1 MIYSGFFP
9 VFMMMFLALTFFMLN
24 TLADNARKFTSRDG
38 RVTVTA
44 SELADSV
51 ERASEFPHFK
61 VKGDSGRLLGAS
73 RWQMS
78 TRWLHLRIRNRII
91 EAFKIN
97 SSGS

>member
-1 MIYSGFFP
+1 
-9 VFMMMFLALTFFMLN
+9 MLQC
-24 TLADNARKFTSRDG
+24 RKLEQK
-38 RVTVTA
+38 VTVRIYV
-44 SELADSV
+44 SRELADSV

-61 VKGDSGRLLGAS
+61 VKGDSGRILGAS

-78 TRWLHLRIRNRII
+78 TMWLHLRIRNRII

>member
-1 MIYSGFFP
+1 
-9 VFMMMFLALTFFMLN
+9 MLQC
-24 TLADNARKFTSRDG
+24 RKLEQK
-38 RVTVTA
+38 VTVRIYD
-44 SELADSV
+44 SRERADSV

-61 VKGDSGRLLGAS
+61 VKGDSGRILGAS